1 MGNVQ
6 GGTATT
12 RRHRRMA
19 ADHQVYCDGHRAAR
33 SETTDAHTTDSGRAR
48 GEAQRV
54 SPRLVWAMTTATMAM
69 TLIGL
74 LGRWNNLPT
83 WWTSVATSALL
94 MSAAVVLVAAAIV
107 DARCRRLPDRFTIA
121 AGVAVVGA
129 AVVAAT
135 TEPVLGA
142 VAFTLPLLL
151 VHLVDPAAMGFG
163 DVKIALVLG
172 AACGL
177 VDWRLSLVALLTA
190 AAAASVIAIA
200 RRVNS
205 IAFGPALVGAT
216 VAVVAPGMV
225 AGSPLGWLS

>member
-1 MGNVQ
+1 MGIVL

-19 ADHQVYCDGHRAAR
+19 AVHEVYCEERRDSRSVPTDVKVTGSGLAR
-33 SETTDAHTTDSGRAR
+33 TETQPVT
-48 GEAQRV
+48 
-54 SPRLVWAMTTATMAM
+54 PRFVWAMTAGTMAT

-74 LGRWNNLPT
+74 LARWINMPM
-83 WWTSVATSALL
+83 WWAPVAMSVLL
-94 MSAAVVLVAAAIV
+94 ISAAVVLVAAAIF
-107 DARCRRLPDRFTIA
+107 DAQYRRLPDRFTIV
-121 AGVAVVGA
+121 AGVAVTGA

-142 VAFTLPLLL
+142 VAFTVPLLL
-151 VHLVDPAAMGFG
+151 VHLIDPVAMGFG
-163 DVKIALVLG
+163 DVKIAVVLG
-172 AACGL
+172 AACGI
-177 VDWRLSLVALLTA
+177 VDWRLSLVALLGA
-190 AAAASVIAIA
+190 AAAASVMAAA

-216 VAVVAPGMV
+216 VIVVAPSMV

>member
-1 MGNVQ
+1 MGNVL
-6 GGTATT
+6 GGTAAVC
-12 RRHRRMA
+12 RYR
-19 ADHQVYCDGHRAAR
+19 RAAAIHHTGCGECVVAHA
-33 SETTDAHTTDSGRAR
+33 SSIDVHTTGSDRAR
-48 GEAQRV
+48 GEVQRV
-54 SPRLVWAMTTATMAM
+54 SPRLVWAMTTASMAM

-74 LGRWNNLPT
+74 LGRWNNLPA

-107 DARCRRLPDRFTIA
+107 DARYRRLPDRFTIA
-121 AGVAVVGA
+121 AGVAVTGA

-190 AAAASVIAIA
+190 AAAASVIAVA

-205 IAFGPALVGAT
+205 IAFGPSLVGAT

>member
-1 MGNVQ
+1 MGTVL
-6 GGTATT
+6 GGIAAMC
-12 RRHRRMA
+12 RHRQTA
-19 ADHQVYCDGHRAAR
+19 AIHHIGRGDRVIAH
-33 SETTDAHTTDSGRAR
+33 SSPTDAPTTSSRRAR
-48 GEAQRV
+48 DEAQRV
-54 SPRLVWAMTTATMAM
+54 SPRLGWAMTTATMAM

-74 LGRWNNLPT
+74 LGRWNSLPT
-83 WWTSVATSALL
+83 WWTSVVMSALL
-94 MSAAVVLVAAAIV
+94 ISSAAVLVAAAIF
-107 DARCRRLPDRFTIA
+107 DARYRRLPDRFTIA
-121 AGVAVVGA
+121 AGIAVTGA

-172 AACGL
+172 AACGI

-190 AAAASVIAIA
+190 AAAASVIAVA

-216 VAVVAPGMV
+216 MAVVAPSMV